1 MSNTKSSCLLACE
14 ILWDCVEGQ
23 IPLLGGATLN
33 VAYHLNQLGCEIFP
47 LSSVGS
53 DKLGELS
60 FKIIKDEWHCDT
72 TGISVLNNIDTGVVD
87 VKIDDLGDAS
97 YVIHTPAAWDYIS
110 IEKSSKNMS
119 CQAFVYGSVA
129 LRSSFNQQT
138 FNDFINIYQ
147 GLKCFDVNLREGQNN
162 IEVVFEFL
170 KKADF
175 IKLNED
181 ELIKVAHYLSFKFS
195 DTNVLVLQLIQLI
208 GEKTIC
214 ITRGEKDPILYWQKR
229 IYTGNSVPVKVKN
242 TIGAGDAFFSSMIY
256 SLINPNFDPI
266 KALNRASLLASWVV
280 TKEGAQPKYD
290 NEIRSKL
297 LLTAPVT
304 NS

>member
-1 MSNTKSSCLLACE
+1 MSNTKASCLLACE
-14 ILWDCVEGQ
+14 ILWDCVEGCV
-23 IPLLGGATLN
+23 PLLGGATLN

-53 DKLGELS
+53 DELGKLS

-72 TGISVLNNIDTGVVD
+72 TGISVLDNVKTGVVD
-87 VKIDDLGDAS
+87 VKIDDTGDAS

-110 IEKSSKNMS
+110 IEKSPTNMS

-138 FNDFINIYQ
+138 FSDFLNIYK
-147 GLKCFDVNLREGQNN
+147 GLKCFDVNLRERQNN

-181 ELIKVAHYLSFKFS
+181 ELIKVAHYLSIKFS
-195 DTNVLVLQLIQLI
+195 DINVLVLQLIKLI

-214 ITRGEKDPILYWQKR
+214 ITRGEKDPVLYWQKR
-229 IYTGNSVPVKVKN
+229 IYTGNSVIVKVKN
-242 TIGAGDAFFSSMIY
+242 TIGAGDAFFSSMIN

-266 KALNRASLLASWVV
+266 KALNQASLLASWVV

>member
-1 MSNTKSSCLLACE
+1 MSNNKASCLLACE

-33 VAYHLNQLGCEIFP
+33 VAYHLNQSGCEIFP

-53 DKLGELS
+53 DELGEQS
-60 FKIIKDEWHCDT
+60 FRIIKDEWHCDT
-72 TGISVLNNIDTGVVD
+72 TGISVLNNVNTGVVD
-87 VKIDDLGDAS
+87 VKIEDSGDAS
-97 YVIHTPAAWDYIS
+97 YVIHTPAAWDYINIDHS
-110 IEKSSKNMS
+110 QKNLA
-119 CQAFVYGSVA
+119 CQAFIYGSVA

-138 FNDFINIYQ
+138 FDDFLKIYQ

-162 IEVVFEFL
+162 IEIVFEFL

-181 ELIKVAHYLSFKFS
+181 ELIKVAHYLNIKFS
-195 DTNVLVLQLIQLI
+195 DINVLVLQLIQLI

-214 ITRGEKDPILYWQKR
+214 ITRGEDDPILYWQKR
-229 IYTGNSVPVKVKN
+229 VYKGNSITVKVKN

-280 TKEGAQPKYD
+280 TKEGAQPQYD

-297 LLTAPVT
+297 LLTAPVI
-304 NS
+304 NL

>member
-1 MSNTKSSCLLACE
+1 MSNTKASCLLACE
-14 ILWDCVEGQ
+14 ILWDCVEGCV
-23 IPLLGGATLN
+23 PLLGGATLN

-53 DKLGELS
+53 DELGKLS

-72 TGISVLNNIDTGVVD
+72 TGISVLDNVKTGVVD
-87 VKIDDLGDAS
+87 VKIDDTGDAS

-138 FNDFINIYQ
+138 FKDFLNIYK

-181 ELIKVAHYLSFKFS
+181 ELIKVAHYLSIKFS
-195 DTNVLVLQLIQLI
+195 DINVLVLQLIKLI

-214 ITRGEKDPILYWQKR
+214 ITRGEKDPVLYWQKR
-229 IYTGNSVPVKVKN
+229 IYTGNSVIVKVKN
-242 TIGAGDAFFSSMIY
+242 TIGAGDAFFSSMIN

-266 KALNRASLLASWVV
+266 KALNQASLLASWVV